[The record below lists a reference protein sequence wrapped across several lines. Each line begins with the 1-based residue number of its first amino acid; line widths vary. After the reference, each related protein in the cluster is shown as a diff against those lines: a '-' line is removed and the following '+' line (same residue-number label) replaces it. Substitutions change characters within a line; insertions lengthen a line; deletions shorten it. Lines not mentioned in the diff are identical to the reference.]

1 MVDISLIFRVI
12 LIVDTQWLD
21 YIMQILLG
29 SSRVAQILNDT
40 GASVV
45 VHGANGWDC
54 TPQISSLAQLILD
67 PYYRTIRGFA
77 VLVEKEW
84 CSFGHKFE
92 ERLGF
97 GNNLKEKPTERC
109 AVMLQ
114 FVDCVWQMTNQFPTS
129 FEFNEAFLFHVHDA
143 LISGLYGTFLYD
155 SERKRTQE
163 RLAERT
169 QSAWTRALE
178 DPTPFTNPFYRRTTQ
193 ALFPHVNL
201 KRIVLW
207 DAMYYRWDPDS
218 QPNQIDDEDDSTA
231 SSVEYDAPSASIIV
245 PRSLVVPAKESIDMK
260 WKSNLLLLE
269 EVKIQEPDVAMQ
281 NTVVADSTSTK
292 MYLFNNYVEPEAN
305 RPVLQRIESCNT
317 QEIAQRT
324 LQMTVEEGITAFTDW
339 ILSLGIEPGQL
350 FSYVPILA
358 AGLQLIKQGGEHG
371 RKIWFHTEVLT
382 KDLRDLLLYASAQ
395 LDSTQ
400 RKSSTFVITLETPT
414 PYRLEYSE
422 IALQGPTKKTSR
434 VIANPSFTDLMAQH
448 WSVVV
453 HESGRISLFNCSSG
467 SQDLAFHSLL
477 EDRTRERTSFLLS
490 SETVR
495 GVNQLEWELY
505 SDNNRS
511 ASNTKF
517 VLKAVI
523 PAANP
528 NQEPQDVGYLCLAQ
542 GNARTHAVTL
552 LQKNTKSLRD
562 LSDAVLCSI
571 QLASDRRTS
580 MEVEVNART
589 PLKYRPDWY
598 IPEEEVE
605 ICATPFS
612 QGSFG
617 TVHRGYWGFGTPVVI
632 KRLIVGNKASKRAL
646 HSFMREVKIWHK
658 LNHPH
663 VVKLF
668 GACHDS
674 MPPFFVCEDA
684 ELGNL
689 DDFLYSHDKAK
700 TMIWR
705 LLYQASLGL
714 AYLHHKKIVHGDLK
728 CNNILIGADKKA
740 RLGDF
745 GLSFIRSESKTMSK
759 HDQSGAIQ
767 WVAPECLT
775 GEVEN
780 PLFASDVYSL
790 GMCIIEAFTGQ
801 CPWGNRID
809 HAVMWLVA
817 RGRLP
822 PAPENMSDEGWKLVK
837 QMCANDHTQRI
848 SVAEVVK
855 RLQELAEKEEE
866 EQESAETKEIRFC
879 RKCFARN
886 SSENRFCGSCASELD
901 TEFPIP

>member
-1 MVDISLIFRVI
+1 
-12 LIVDTQWLD
+12 
-21 YIMQILLG
+21 MQVLSG
-29 SSRVAQILNDT
+29 ASRVAQILNDT

-54 TPQISSLAQLILD
+54 TPQLCSLAQLILD

-97 GNNLKEKPTERC
+97 GGNLKDRPSERC
-109 AVMLQ
+109 PIMLQ
-114 FVDCVWQMTNQFPTS
+114 FIDCVWQMTNQFPTS
-129 FEFNEAFLFHVHDA
+129 FEFNDAFLFHVHDA

-155 SERKRTQE
+155 SEKKRVQE
-163 RLAERT
+163 RLADRT

-178 DPTPFTNPFYRRTTQ
+178 DPTPFTNVSYRRTTQ

-245 PRSLVVPAKESIDMK
+245 PRSLVVPAEASIDVK

-269 EVKIQEPDVAMQ
+269 DVKTRQPEVTKQ
-281 NTVVADSTSTK
+281 NIVKDDMASTK
-292 MYLFNNYVEPEAN
+292 FHLLKNCAEPVAN
-305 RPVLQRIESCNT
+305 RPTLQRIESCNT

-324 LQMTVEEGITAFTDW
+324 LQMAVEEGITAFTDW

-350 FSYVPILA
+350 FSYAPILA

-371 RKIWFHTEVLT
+371 RKIWYHTEVLT
-382 KDLRDLLLYASAQ
+382 KDLRDLLLYRNAQ
-395 LDSTQ
+395 VNLTNS
-400 RKSSTFVITLETPT
+400 KSSTFTITLETPT
-414 PYRLEYSE
+414 PFRLEYSQS
-422 IALQGPTKKTSR
+422 AKTPR
-434 VIANPSFTDLMAQH
+434 IIANSCFTDLMAQH

-453 HESGRISLFNCSSG
+453 HESGRISLLSFSPEC
-467 SQDLAFHSLL
+467 QDLAFGDPFGDRSQQKMPLL
-477 EDRTRERTSFLLS
+477 WS
-490 SETVR
+490 SETFL
-495 GVNQLEWELY
+495 GLNQLEWELY

-523 PAANP
+523 PATNP
-528 NQEPQDVGYLCLAQ
+528 NHEPRDVGYLCLAQ
-542 GNARTHAVTL
+542 GNGRTQSVAL
-552 LQKNTKSLRD
+552 LQKQTKSFRD
-562 LSDAVLCSI
+562 LSDAALCSI

-580 MEVEVNART
+580 VDVEMNTRT

-605 ICATPFS
+605 IRAQPFS

-689 DDFLYSHDKAK
+689 DDFLYSHDKAR

-728 CNNILIGADKKA
+728 CNNILIGGDKKA

-767 WVAPECLT
+767 WIAPECLT

-822 PAPENMSDEGWKLVK
+822 PSPENMSDEGWGLVK
-837 QMCANDHTQRI
+837 QMCSKDHTQRI
-848 SVAEVVK
+848 GVAEVVR
-855 RLQELAEKEEE
+855 RLQQFAEKEEE
-866 EQESAETKEIRFC
+866 EEENAETKQIRYC
-879 RKCFARN
+879 RKCFAQN
-886 SSENRFCGSCASELD
+886 AIEHRFCGNCASELG
-901 TEFPIP
+901 TESPIP